1 MRAKRFPSFDG
12 YRGQLCAH
20 FRVTTFRFGNGAGN
34 KRVIFTI
41 VSVPI
46 YYRRRGM
53 RARHVEQPPPL
64 DHFQLAIIQYRA
76 QTSNNRPRQSSYR
89 HHVYYRNVIKC
100 PLPSALL
107 LLLQFSRFSPTT
119 RIDRRRRNIPMIF
132 ISACRKS
139 RAAELRGN
147 VYKGY
152 LSRVLLQPI
161 SFSQPSKRKRG
172 REREIISLP
181 FRPSYIVPLARY
193 SSQHSGGRGSI
204 DSARTYK

>member
-1 MRAKRFPSFDG
+1 M
-12 YRGQLCAH
+12 
-20 FRVTTFRFGNGAGN
+20 T
-34 KRVIFTI
+34 
-41 VSVPI
+41 
-46 YYRRRGM
+46 
-53 RARHVEQPPPL
+53 
-64 DHFQLAIIQYRA
+64 IIQYRA

-100 PLPSALL
+100 PLPSAPL

-119 RIDRRRRNIPMIF
+119 RIDRRRRRNIPMIF

-161 SFSQPSKRKRG
+161 SFPTLEAGEKK
-172 REREIISLP
+172 RERETELISLP